1 MVCMA
6 IAAAPFQFHQKKVD
20 IPNYS
25 TDTENDRFRVLG
37 HTSVFE
43 KEDTKFHHLAPIKLL
58 EISADSVGS
67 CKGQTLA
74 SCGERSKGKRVP

>member
-1 MVCMA
+1 
-6 IAAAPFQFHQKKVD
+6 
-20 IPNYS
+20 
-25 TDTENDRFRVLG
+25 
-37 HTSVFE
+37 VFE